1 MDNLWQFYLL
11 IAIILI
17 QGIFAFGNKNNK
29 PIFILLC
36 FLELTFIAGF
46 RSWNI
51 GNDTLPYVGTFI
63 ETINNWN
70 FLHTHMEKGYI
81 FYNKLV
87 SFFTLN
93 PQGILVANALVIT
106 GSILLFIKRY
116 SVSLL
121 FSVLFFVILQFDS
134 TMNIMR
140 QYISVSI
147 ILFSMPFIIKR
158 RLIHYI
164 ICCVI
169 ATTFHTS
176 AILALPLYWLYN
188 LRFKM
193 QYLMIILLVTVVS
206 FTMLAP
212 IIDKIIYF
220 TGRYE
225 SYKGNILLG
234 EDVKV
239 ASIVKSFV
247 QFIIT
252 VFCYFSY
259 RYVYSAD
266 KLKSPVR
273 VQFLLWC
280 SIVALCLQLISIRA
294 TVMERLV
301 LYYSIFNIIS
311 IAFFVSCYPKKNRF
325 LVSSAVLACFIVYHS
340 IIFIYR
346 PEWNHVLPFEFCFG

>member
-1 MDNLWQFYLL
+1 MENLWQFYLL
-11 IAIILI
+11 ILFILI
-17 QGIFAFGNKNNK
+17 SGVFSFDKNNK
-29 PIFILLC
+29 NIFILLC

-46 RSWNI
+46 RAWHI
-51 GNDTLPYVGTFI
+51 GNDTMPYISTFI

-93 PQGILVANALVIT
+93 PQGILVVNAFVIT

-116 SVSLL
+116 SVYVL

-158 RLIHYI
+158 RLIPYI
-164 ICCVI
+164 IFCVI
-169 ATTFHTS
+169 ATTFHYS
-176 AILALPLYWLYN
+176 AILAIPLYWLYT
-188 LRFKM
+188 LEFKI
-193 QYLMIILLVTVVS
+193 QYLLMIIFITLISV
-206 FTMLAP
+206 TMLAP

-225 SYKGNILLG
+225 SYVGNILLG
-234 EDVKV
+234 EEIKI
-239 ASIVKSFV
+239 ASIVKAFV
-247 QFIIT
+247 QLAIT

-259 RYVYSAD
+259 KYVYPSN

-273 VQFLLWC
+273 VQFLLWT
-280 SIVALCLQLISIRA
+280 SIIAVCMQIISIRG

-301 LYYSIFNIIS
+301 VYYSIFNLIS
-311 IAFFVSCYPKKNRF
+311 VAFFVSCYSKKSRL
-325 LVSSAVLACFIVYHS
+325 LVASAVLSCCIIYHS
-340 IIFIYR
+340 VIFVYR
-346 PEWNHVLPFEFCFG
+346 PDWNHILPFEFCF